1 MRLERVL
8 NIKLFLGIS
17 LALLFIYSLPAYA
30 QDVNDVVDNI
40 GESAE
45 GLPGLISPM
54 LYIIGILLGILGVI
68 KLKEHVENPNQVKLS
83 VPVIRLIAGGALF
96 AIPTVYEA
104 VQNTIGVSALDVEN
118 GTSSSFAFAL
128 SGMVAAINAASFGV
142 LQDLTALTNS
152 ALESVKRVPYLI
164 SAASYLLGL
173 MITVI
178 GVLKIKDHVENPEQV
193 QIKEGVVRLLTGGAL
208 LAMPTIFNSMF
219 ELFDGAGGSIVS
231 AIGSAMASVGF
242 LYSSYAGTI
251 CDPTGSTIG
260 AVGSAL
266 GLTSSGPTFG
276 DMICGLV
283 LHSAGLPIF
292 FSSISYILGLALGV
306 WGVLKLRD
314 HALNP
319 AQVNLWEGMSRLIA
333 GGAFFALPVVVEVMR
348 NSVGSSLMTATTM
361 IMPRTGG
368 GLASTFSSM
377 ISSIGSFLGLGG
389 GGGGGTPCSSGN
401 VSLDC
406 MLILFTDD
414 ILASVHVALNFF
426 TFCAGSILIMIGIS
440 RLIKSAQDGPRGP
453 GGIGTIITF
462 VVGGALLSYNEL
474 MVAFTSTFT
483 GMPVSLGQAT
493 LAYSTGMGAD
503 ELGKANLV
511 IVAIMNFVLII
522 GLVSFVRGFFI
533 IRGVAEGNQQA
544 SIMAG
549 ITHIVAGTLAV
560 NLGSLINAIQTTLGI
575 TNYGITFS

>member
-17 LALLFIYSLPAYA
+17 FALLFIYSLPAHA

-118 GTSSSFAFAL
+118 GTSSSFAFGL
-128 SGMVAAINAASFGV
+128 SSMVAAISAASFGV
-142 LQDLTALTNS
+142 LQDLNALTNS
-152 ALESVKRVPYLI
+152 ALESIKRVPYLI
-164 SAASYLLGL
+164 SVVSYLLGL
-173 MITVI
+173 MITAI

-208 LAMPTIFNSMF
+208 LAMPTIYNAMF

-231 AIGSAMASVGF
+231 AIGSAMAALGF

-260 AVGSAL
+260 AVGAAL
-266 GLTSSGPTFG
+266 GMTSSGPTFG

-283 LHSAGLPIF
+283 LHSAALPIF
-292 FSSISYILGLALGV
+292 LSSISYILGLALGV
-306 WGVLKLRD
+306 WGILKLRD

-319 AQVNLWEGMSRLIA
+319 TQVNLWEGMSRLIA
-333 GGAFFALPVVVEVMR
+333 GGAFFALPVVVEVIR
-348 NSVGSSLMTATTM
+348 NSVGSSLMSVTTM
-361 IMPRTGG
+361 ALPRTGG
-368 GLASTFSSM
+368 GMAATLGSM
-377 ISSIGSFLGLGG
+377 IGAIGAAIGMG

-401 VSLDC
+401 ISLDC
-406 MLILFTDD
+406 MLVLFTDD

-575 TNYGITFS
+575 ASYGITFS

>member
-17 LALLFIYSLPAYA
+17 FALLFIYSLPAHA

-118 GTSSSFAFAL
+118 GTSSSFAFGL
-128 SGMVAAINAASFGV
+128 SSMVAAISAASFGV
-142 LQDLTALTNS
+142 LQDLNALTNS
-152 ALESVKRVPYLI
+152 ALESIKRVPYLI
-164 SAASYLLGL
+164 SVVSYLLGL
-173 MITVI
+173 MITAI

-208 LAMPTIFNSMF
+208 LAMPTIYNAMF

-231 AIGSAMASVGF
+231 AIGSAMAALGF

-260 AVGSAL
+260 AVGAAL
-266 GLTSSGPTFG
+266 GMTSSGPTFG

-283 LHSAGLPIF
+283 LHSAALPIF
-292 FSSISYILGLALGV
+292 LSSISYILGLALGV
-306 WGVLKLRD
+306 WGILKLRD

-319 AQVNLWEGMSRLIA
+319 TQVNLWEGMSRLIA
-333 GGAFFALPVVVEVMR
+333 GGAFFALPVVVEVIR
-348 NSVGSSLMTATTM
+348 NSVGSSLMSVTTM
-361 IMPRTGG
+361 ALPRTGG
-368 GLASTFSSM
+368 GMAATLGSM
-377 ISSIGSFLGLGG
+377 IGAIGAAIGMG

-401 VSLDC
+401 ISLDC
-406 MLILFTDD
+406 MLVLFTDD